1 LSRGGR
7 RNNTPVQNQNQTE
20 SEVIHINDNYSQIP
34 NDITFNYS
42 ENFNRVNELT
52 PENYMEWRTSILYLL
67 CLNNLDIYVSK
78 EKVNLLGKR
87 DVKEN
92 IDDYISNKF
101 DDSLAYAKDTSNQDI

>member
-1 LSRGGR
+1 MSRGGR

-78 EKVNLLGKR
+78 EKVKLLGKR
-87 DVKEN
+87 NVKEN
-92 IDDYISNKF
+92 IDDYIPNKF